1 MIGAAPTARKI
12 ELLYFAALKER
23 AGTDRETLLLEPE
36 VRDVRGLSRWL
47 ERHRPA
53 LAGGVLAQVRFA
65 VDEELV
71 TLDRELHD
79 GAVVALLPPLSGG

>member
-1 MIGAAPTARKI
+1 MIGAAQAARKI
-12 ELLYFAALKER
+12 ELLYFAALKDR
-23 AGTDRETLLLEPE
+23 AGMERETLLLDPE
-36 VRDVRGLSRWL
+36 VRDVRGLARWL

-53 LAGGVLAQVRFA
+53 LADGVLSQVRFA

-79 GAVVALLPPLSGG
+79 GAVVALLPPMSGG